1 MTLVSLLVF
10 TKYLSIVIFN
20 SKGRKP
26 ATMAKNIAQK
36 ATEKSLLLNGM
47 AYCINFLKED
57 DFKTLIWL
65 IVF

>member
-1 MTLVSLLVF
+1 
-10 TKYLSIVIFN
+10 
-20 SKGRKP
+20 
-26 ATMAKNIAQK
+26 MAKNIAQK
-36 ATEKSLLLNGM
+36 ATEKSLLLKGM